1 MSGSEFGGMIR
12 GAREKLGL
20 SHTRLADLVGRSPS
34 IVRAWE
40 RGHTIPDETSVLSSL
55 AAVLGLEERSVFTAA
70 GVTLPGPRTT
80 RTLEQSLSEIAP
92 TALGGPVRTP
102 APTAQPA
109 APAGAGVTPVS
120 PLPGDD
126 SPPSASAGR
135 RGNHRSPSPKKGSLS
150 GAVRWLESARSL
162 LRRRSTGSRPT
173 ASPSATAPA
182 PVQAR
187 SYVED
192 PGQRLLYRM
201 RSLFLLAGIA
211 VMLIVFVWAADGFFD
226 AVGASLDAIFG
237 PE

>member
-1 MSGSEFGGMIR
+1 MIR

-40 RGHTIPDETSVLSSL
+40 RGHTIPEETAVLSSL
-55 AAVLGLEERSVFTAA
+55 AAVLGLEEQSVFTAA
-70 GVTLPGPRTT
+70 GVTLPGPRTI

-92 TALGGPVRTP
+92 TALGGPVRAP
-102 APTAQPA
+102 APGPQPA
-109 APAGAGVTPVS
+109 TPAGAGVTPVS
-120 PLPGDD
+120 PPPGVD
-126 SPPSASAGR
+126 SRPTASAGR
-135 RGNHRSPSPKKGSLS
+135 RGNHRSPSPKKGSPS
-150 GAVRWLESARSL
+150 GAVRWWESARSL
-162 LRRRSTGSRPT
+162 LRRRSTGSRP
-173 ASPSATAPA
+173 AAGPAATAPA
-182 PVQAR
+182 PAQAG

-211 VMLIVFVWAADGFFD
+211 VMLIVFVWAAAGFFD

-237 PE
+237 PK

>member
-1 MSGSEFGGMIR
+1 MIR

-40 RGHTIPDETSVLSSL
+40 RGHTIPEETSVLSSL
-55 AAVLGLEERSVFTAA
+55 AAVLGLDERSVFTAA

-92 TALGGPVRTP
+92 TALGGPVRVPSGGAP
-102 APTAQPA
+102 APQPA
-109 APAGAGVTPVS
+109 APVRAGVPPVS
-120 PLPGDD
+120 PPPGDD
-126 SPPSASAGR
+126 SRPAASAGR
-135 RGNHRSPSPKKGSLS
+135 RGNHRSPSPRKGSRS
-150 GAVRWLESARSL
+150 GTVRWWEPARSL
-162 LRRRSTGSRPT
+162 LRRRPTGSRPA
-173 ASPSATAPA
+173 ASPAPTVPAPA
-182 PVQAR
+182 QAR

-201 RSLFLLAGIA
+201 RSLFLLAGIV
-211 VMLIVFVWAADGFFD
+211 VMLIVFVWAAGGFFD

-237 PE
+237 PK